1 MVFNKSIISGI
12 VVSLVIGFGLGVVAG
27 WQMNAKKVAELKQF
41 FPPVPEFT
49 TLSGTVKSVEG
60 DVLVVEAIGLPSNPF
75 EKLPTIRRVKVD
87 KNSQLVKL
95 VSKDQKEYEKELADY
110 QKKISA
116 LPLAG
121 ATPVIPPQPFKEEKA
136 ALKDLK
142 AGTFISVEAGE
153 NIKTKV
159 SFVAKRIVVQP
170 VGPVAAAPGPAVAP
184 LAPAGPAAPV
194 APVGSPAA
202 AGPAVSPAPAR

>member
-49 TLSGTVKSVEG
+49 TLSGTVKSVES

-116 LPLAG
+116 LPLVG
-121 ATPVIPPQPFKEEKA
+121 ATPVIPPQPFKEEKI

-202 AGPAVSPAPAR
+202 AGPAVSPAPVR